1 MIIKKSA
8 LLLFII
14 FSIPIF
20 ITGQDIDS
28 ISNEYD
34 YLRFKSESL
43 EGEGNYRKALQF
55 YKQYDIL
62 RDSVINQHY
71 EARLAEL
78 EKLLDEERNI
88 HETDIREVE
97 TNKLNSD
104 RQRNELGIIILIIA
118 FPVFIILLILL
129 FRQNKNRLLAEKLL
143 QHQNKE
149 AGKYSGALEK
159 LNKEISDNY
168 LYAKLIQSAV
178 LSSHSQFEE
187 NFSEHFIYFKPK
199 YQVSGDFYWT
209 CRQGKKTFIA
219 VADCTGHGVQGALI
233 SMLGITFLNE
243 IVNKM
248 HLEYTDEILN
258 QLKEMLY
265 QKLPGDYDG
274 LEVKDG
280 IDIALCIIDLEKMEL
295 QFSGAFNPLFIISS
309 NNLEILRGDRIPIS
323 FSTKDSVYFSRHN
336 FSLSE
341 GDIIYLLSDGYYDQF
356 GGENRKKFTT
366 KRFSHLL
373 LDIYQFPMEKQKEWL
388 DKTIRDWMG
397 ENEQVDD
404 ITIVGVKI

>member
-1 MIIKKSA
+1 MVIKKSI

-14 FSIPIF
+14 FSITIF

-28 ISNEYD
+28 ILNEYD
-34 YLRFKSESL
+34 YLRLKSESL
-43 EGEGNYRKALQF
+43 EGEGNYRKAFQF

-62 RDSVINQHY
+62 RDSLISRQY
-71 EARLAEL
+71 EARLAAMG
-78 EKLLDEERNI
+78 KLVDEERNM
-88 HETDIREVE
+88 HEATIRQAE

-104 RQRNELGIIILIIA
+104 RQRNELGIIILVIV

-129 FRQNKNRLLAEKLL
+129 FRQYRNKLMAEKLL
-143 QHQNKE
+143 KQQKTA
-149 AGKYSGALEK
+149 AGRYNGTLEK

-168 LYAKLIQSAV
+168 LYADLIQSAV
-178 LSSHSQFEE
+178 LSSHAQFQE

-209 CRQGKKTFIA
+209 CRQGKKTFVA
-219 VADCTGHGVQGALI
+219 VADCTGHDVQGALI
-233 SMLGITFLNE
+233 SMLGITYLND
-243 IVNKM
+243 IVNRL

-258 QLKEMLY
+258 QLKDMLY
-265 QKLPGDYDG
+265 LKLSQDYEG
-274 LEVKDG
+274 LEAKDG
-280 IDIALCIIDLEKMEL
+280 IDIALCVIDQQKMEL
-295 QFSGAFNPLFIISS
+295 QFSGAFNPLFIISN

-323 FSTKDSVYFSRHN
+323 FSTKDNVYFSRHN

-356 GGENRKKFTT
+356 GGEGRKKFTT

-388 DKTIRDWMG
+388 DKTITDWMG
-397 ENEQVDD
+397 KNEQVDD